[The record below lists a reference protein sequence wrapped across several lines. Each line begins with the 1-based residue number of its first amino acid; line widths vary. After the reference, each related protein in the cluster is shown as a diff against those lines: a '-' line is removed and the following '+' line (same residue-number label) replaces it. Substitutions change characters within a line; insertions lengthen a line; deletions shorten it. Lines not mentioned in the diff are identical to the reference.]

1 MRQDGSDDSDVV
13 MLPGST
19 GVRLSSSKAA
29 LLCRIPVGT
38 DVVSEWIPV
47 SVISDDSEVWKP
59 DQTGKLVIQRWIAR
73 EKELLP
79 KT

>member
-1 MRQDGSDDSDVV
+1 
-13 MLPGST
+13 
-19 GVRLSSSKAA
+19 
-29 LLCRIPVGT
+29 
-38 DVVSEWIPV
+38 VVSEWIPV